1 MRHETLDSMKMISN
15 LLEVKVEAMKVT
27 SAWDAKKP
35 SEFLDRLIQLEISV
49 SSFREM
55 VEEILKDE
63 REFYRGTKKNED
75 DEMLQAKYEDED
87 RDPIEYT
94 YARFDGK

>member
-15 LLEVKVEAMKVT
+15 LLEVKVDALKVT

-49 SSFREM
+49 SSFKEM
-55 VEEILKDE
+55 MEEILKDE
-63 REFYRGTKKNED
+63 REFYRGTKHNED
-75 DEMLQAKYEDED
+75 DD

-94 YARFDGK
+94 YARYDGK